1 MEEADAAKEWFV
13 THEGQQFGPVSIDDL
28 KFEVERGELNPRLD
42 MVWKAGMEE
51 WIPAGELDGL
61 FEKNQEA
68 KAAEEKRDASGNF
81 SGYVSGDTPEEIERA
96 KGKPPGAGRGSYFF
110 MIFVFPFLLAVGIGA
125 ARLALQGR
133 VDAALLDKILSL
145 LLLVPIILSIVYTLK
160 RFQNLG
166 MTRWWY
172 FGLLVPLL
180 NLWLQYRLFACPAGH
195 AYNKKLDGLGW
206 FLAILYWLFTLAVA
220 AFIAAIFYF
229 ATSDPDKLREWIPEK
244 QFQEF
249 SRIMEKAAQGQA
261 QPDAPES
268 GLEPPAPEPAGTPY

>member
-1 MEEADAAKEWFV
+1 MEETDTAKEWFV
-13 THEGQQFGPVSIDDL
+13 THEGKQFGPVSFDDL
-28 KFEVERGELNPRLD
+28 KFEVGRGELNPRLD

-110 MIFVFPFLLAVGIGA
+110 MIFVSFLLAVGIGA

-166 MTRWWY
+166 MSRWWVLGH
-172 FGLLVPLL
+172 FVPLL
-180 NLWLQYRLFACPAGH
+180 NFWLQYRLFACPPGYAH
-195 AYNKKLDGLGW
+195 NKKLDGLGW
-206 FLAILYWLFTLAVA
+206 FLAIIYWLLTLVIAAAIA
-220 AFIAAIFYF
+220 AFIYF
-229 ATSDPDKLREWIPEK
+229 STINPDKLKGMLPEK
-244 QFQEF
+244 ETQEF
-249 SRIMEKAAQGQA
+249 IEFMEKARERGEKIR
-261 QPDAPES
+261 APGES
-268 GLEPPAPEPAGTPY
+268 GEPSTEPGTTE